1 MRPVLRRDDFF
12 RIMAKKKKEE
22 NKDLLENPEVLAETL
37 EGAEHWI
44 EKHPKLVSGIAIGLL
59 LIVGGYFGFQYYI
72 DKQNVEANNEMFQAV
87 FYYESDSLDLALN
100 GDGNNL
106 GFIDITEEY
115 GMTKAGNLANFY
127 AGVCFLKQGKFKP
140 AILYLEDFSSS
151 DLLVQ
156 ARAYSLIGDAHM
168 ELEQYEDAVSFY
180 NKASSY
186 KPNKFFTPTYLM
198 KAALAYEKLNDTT
211 KAIGVYDKIINEY
224 FDSSEYQKARKFKA
238 KLESNS

>member
-1 MRPVLRRDDFF
+1 MRDDFF
-12 RIMAKKKKEE
+12 RIMAKKKEE
-22 NKDLLENPEVLAETL
+22 NKDILQNPEVLAERL

-44 EKHPKLVSGIAIGLL
+44 ERHPKLVSGIAIGLL

-72 DKQNVEANNEMFQAV
+72 GKQNVEANNEMFQAV
-87 FYYESDSLDLALN
+87 FYFESDSLDLALN

-106 GFIDITEEY
+106 GFIDITEEF

-140 AILYLEDFSSS
+140 AILYLKDFSSN

-168 ELEQYEDAVSFY
+168 ELEEYKEAANYY
-180 NKASSY
+180 NKASNY

-198 KAALAYEKLNDTT
+198 KEALAYEKLNDSA
-211 KAIGVYDKIINEY
+211 KAIAAYDKIINQF

-238 KLESNS
+238 RLESNS

>member
-1 MRPVLRRDDFF
+1 
-12 RIMAKKKKEE
+12 
-22 NKDLLENPEVLAETL
+22 
-37 EGAEHWI
+37 
-44 EKHPKLVSGIAIGLL
+44 LL
-59 LIVGGYFGFQYYI
+59 LVGGYFTFQYYI

-87 FYYESDSLDLALN
+87 FYFESDSLDLALN

-106 GFIDITEEY
+106 GFIDITEEF

-168 ELEQYEDAVSFY
+168 ELEEYEEAAGFY
-180 NKASSY
+180 TKASSY

-211 KAIGVYDKIINEY
+211 KAISTYDKIINEY

>member
-1 MRPVLRRDDFF
+1 MRDDFF
-12 RIMAKKKKEE
+12 RIMAKKKEE
-22 NKDLLENPEVLAETL
+22 NKDILQNPEVLAERL

-44 EKHPKLVSGIAIGLL
+44 ERHPKLVSGIAIGLL

-72 DKQNVEANNEMFQAV
+72 GKQNVEANNEMFQAV
-87 FYYESDSLDLALN
+87 FYFESDSLDLALN

-106 GFIDITEEY
+106 GFKDIVSEF

-127 AGVCFLKQGKFKP
+127 AGVCFLKKGDFKS
-140 AILYLEDFSSS
+140 AILYLKDFSSN

-168 ELEQYEDAVSFY
+168 ELEEYKEAASY
-180 NKASSY
+180 YSKASNY

-198 KAALAYEKLNDTT
+198 KEALAYEKLNDSA
-211 KAIGVYDKIINEY
+211 KAIAAYDKIINQF

-238 KLESNS
+238 RLESNS

>member
-1 MRPVLRRDDFF
+1 MRPVLLRDDFF
-12 RIMAKKKKEE
+12 RIMAKKKEE
-22 NKDLLENPEVLAETL
+22 NKDILENPEVLAERL

-44 EKHPKLVSGIAIGLL
+44 EKHPKLVSGITVGLL
-59 LIVGGYFGFQYYI
+59 LIVAGYFGFQYYI

-87 FYYESDSLDLALN
+87 FYFESDSLDLALN

-106 GFIDITEEY
+106 GFKDIASEF

-127 AGVCFLKQGKFKP
+127 AGVSFLKKGDFKTS
-140 AILYLEDFSSS
+140 ILYLEDFSSS

-168 ELEQYEDAVSFY
+168 ELEEYEEAARFY
-180 NKASSY
+180 NKASNY

-198 KAALAYEKLNDTT
+198 KEALAYEKLNDTA
-211 KAIGVYDKIINEY
+211 KAIGAYDKIINQF